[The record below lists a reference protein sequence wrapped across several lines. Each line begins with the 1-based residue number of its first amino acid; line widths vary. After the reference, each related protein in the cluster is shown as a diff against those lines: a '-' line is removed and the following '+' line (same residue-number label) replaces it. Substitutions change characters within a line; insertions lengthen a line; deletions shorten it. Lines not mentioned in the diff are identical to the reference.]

1 MRSLYTSYMD
11 ITIAYSTVGSAG
23 SWMSVTDGVCGSV
36 DGRGILLDF
45 QLLPVE
51 NMLQSFGTGELGS
64 IDDRAVTE
72 DWPLKGL
79 GNWTPA
85 LWGLGKVVCSS

>member
-23 SWMSVTDGVCGSV
+23 SWMSATEGVCGSV

-51 NMLQSFGTGELGS
+51 NILQSFGTGKLGFAH
-64 IDDRAVTE
+64 DRSMTR
-72 DWPLKGL
+72 D
-79 GNWTPA
+79 
-85 LWGLGKVVCSS
+85 